1 MFLFFVCVKNIRNT
15 LESSTYC
22 RIQVD
27 VLGEFMAGIVLV
39 NAKKIYIYIR
49 DSMDPCCTVTCW
61 SG

>member
-1 MFLFFVCVKNIRNT
+1 MFLFFVCVKNTRNS

-39 NAKKIYIYIR
+39 NAKKKKKKIAG
-49 DSMDPCCTVTCW
+49 TVW
-61 SG
+61 ILVAL

>member
-1 MFLFFVCVKNIRNT
+1 MCVKNIRNT

-39 NAKKIYIYIR
+39 NAKKKKKIAG
-49 DSMDPCCTVTCW
+49 TVW
-61 SG
+61 ILVAL

>member
-1 MFLFFVCVKNIRNT
+1 MFLFFVCVKNTRNS

-39 NAKKIYIYIR
+39 NEKKKKNSR